1 MEKNQQRNAKRC
13 IESQKIQRENVFLLG
28 TSHTSLPHKAGCL
41 CVFCTFVFS
50 DGFHGKCGCSGC
62 CRAVAPARAGSTS
75 SFIPAWTRKNSS
87 LGKTWGTA
95 AKIHVL
101 GMWVQCGSPA
111 RSQRVPGVAFC
122 TAGKGLF
129 GAVTCAWRCRSS
141 QKRVRGCRD
150 HPKDMRA
157 HAWCDPVLYSLN
169 AIC

>member
-1 MEKNQQRNAKRC
+1 MCFAHLFSVMGSMGNVGAVGAAQSRQARC
-13 IESQKIQRENVFLLG
+13 
-28 TSHTSLPHKAGCL
+28 CW
-41 CVFCTFVFS
+41 
-50 DGFHGKCGCSGC
+50 
-62 CRAVAPARAGSTS
+62 AVAPARAGSTS

-95 AKIHVL
+95 AKIHAL

-111 RSQRVPGVAFC
+111 RSQKVPGVAFC

-129 GAVTCAWRCRSS
+129 GAVTCAWRCGSS